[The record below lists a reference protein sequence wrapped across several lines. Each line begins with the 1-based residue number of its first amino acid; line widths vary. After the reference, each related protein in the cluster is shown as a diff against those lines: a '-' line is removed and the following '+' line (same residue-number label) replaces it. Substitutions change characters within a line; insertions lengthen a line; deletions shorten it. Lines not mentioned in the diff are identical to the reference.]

1 MIKILIKEDIIVK
14 KEPPRRNKS
23 VKGGEIFEGK
33 SSQNIKNRERR
44 RNLRDDHL
52 PGVKKRKKGGQIPD
66 KLNPIKWTQQKT
78 IWDAFGNP
86 VPHREHNGFQKMDG
100 KRMKFG

>member
-1 MIKILIKEDIIVK
+1 MRKRSLSWIKKLTQEDIIVK

-44 RNLRDDHL
+44 RNLS
-52 PGVKKRKKGGQIPD
+52 
-66 KLNPIKWTQQKT
+66 KLNPIKWTQQKP
-78 IWDAFGNP
+78 IWDVFWKP
-86 VPHREHNGFQKMDG
+86 VPYCGHSKN
-100 KRMKFG
+100 

>member
-1 MIKILIKEDIIVK
+1 MRKRSLSWIKKLTQEDIIVK

-44 RNLRDDHL
+44 RNLR
-52 PGVKKRKKGGQIPD
+52 V
-66 KLNPIKWTQQKT
+66 N
-78 IWDAFGNP
+78 
-86 VPHREHNGFQKMDG
+86 
-100 KRMKFG
+100 

>member
-1 MIKILIKEDIIVK
+1 MRKRSLSWIKKLTQEDIIVK

-44 RNLRDDHL
+44 RNLS
-52 PGVKKRKKGGQIPD
+52 
-66 KLNPIKWTQQKT
+66 KLNPIKWTQQKP
-78 IWDAFGNP
+78 IWDVFWKP
-86 VPHREHNGFQKMDG
+86 VSYCGHSKN
-100 KRMKFG
+100 

>member
-1 MIKILIKEDIIVK
+1 MGRKPPVGQEAYIGGNKLERKPPMDQNTYKGGYNREE
-14 KEPPRRNKS
+14 EPPRRNKS

-52 PGVKKRKKGGQIPD
+52 PGVKKGKKEDKSRI
-66 KLNPIKWTQQKT
+66 KLNPIKWTQQKLVL
-78 IWDAFGNP
+78 DAF
-86 VPHREHNGFQKMDG
+86 
-100 KRMKFG
+100 

>member
-1 MIKILIKEDIIVK
+1 MK

-52 PGVKKRKKGGQIPD
+52 PGVKKGGQIPD
-66 KLNPIKWTQQKT
+66 
-78 IWDAFGNP
+78 
-86 VPHREHNGFQKMDG
+86 
-100 KRMKFG
+100 

>member
-1 MIKILIKEDIIVK
+1 MK

-52 PGVKKRKKGGQIPD
+52 PGVKKGKKEDKSRI